1 MPIQLDF
8 PNWDKNVSKQQTGLA
23 QCLVSGDFRFTGLVE
38 SVFMS
43 SALSQNQPED
53 IRGRGSDEINLRA
66 RLAGLSQLTAD
77 VRPQVTLLGFLYF
90 ISGALEA
97 VFLIAVARVGIAIAD
112 GSTTVLIFRSIEMS
126 IHRSLL
132 LCVIA
137 ISIRLVATLFGV
149 RVSTGLTYRISVG
162 LRTRLS
168 HSFLRSSWAIQQS
181 QPAGILQQLVVTFPN
196 QGSILVTQLANSLG
210 SGLTLLAML
219 FLALTVDP
227 WATLVILLILIV
239 LATILRP
246 LRSRV
251 NKNSK
256 ESIDPQISF
265 SSGVSQVGTLG
276 LEIQAFGVQE
286 QSENY
291 LDKLIDADAVAQ
303 RRLGLIAYSVSPVYV
318 SLAYGAVLVALA
330 IVATLNNKNLGSSG
344 AVMLIMLRTL
354 SYGQALQQGSVSLA
368 QILPFLTLMESTIS
382 EFEENRATGGTEKL
396 VHIDSI
402 VAEDVSFSYVNH
414 KQALRNVSFALEK
427 GQSYGI
433 IGPSGSGKS
442 TLVQLLLGIRDPQS
456 GFISVNGCDLRTVD
470 RASWLSK
477 VSFVPQ
483 EATLITGTI
492 AENIIFFRS
501 GISEKQMIEAARA
514 AHILEEIEKLPNG
527 FNTNL
532 GERAQQL
539 SGGQRQRLSIARA
552 LAGNPELLI
561 LDEPTSALDIRSES
575 AIRTTISSLAGKV
588 TVVVIAHRMSTL
600 DVCSKLMVIQDGELK
615 AFATTSELS
624 VDNDFYKEAIRLA
637 DLK

>member
-66 RLAGLSQLTAD
+66 RLAGLSVTAD

-354 SYGQALQQGSVSLA
+354 SYGQTLQQGSVSLA

>member
-1 MPIQLDF
+1 
-8 PNWDKNVSKQQTGLA
+8 
-23 QCLVSGDFRFTGLVE
+23 
-38 SVFMS
+38 MS
-43 SALSQNQPED
+43 SAQSQNQPED

-227 WATLVILLILIV
+227 WATLVILFVLIV

-330 IVATLNNKNLGSSG
+330 IVATLNNQNLGSSG

-382 EFEENRATGGTEKL
+382 EFEENRATGGSEKL

-470 RASWLSK
+470 RTSWSSK

-483 EATLITGTI
+483 EATLITGTV

-575 AIRTTISSLAGKV
+575 AIRSTISSLAGKV

>member
-1 MPIQLDF
+1 MRMVRRLQVYGTYRIRSVSPI
-8 PNWDKNVSKQQTGLA
+8 K
-23 QCLVSGDFRFTGLVE
+23 
-38 SVFMS
+38 
-43 SALSQNQPED
+43 SQNKPED
-53 IRGRGSDEINLRA
+53 INARRSDEINLRA
-66 RLAGLSQLTAD
+66 RVAGLSQLTAD
-77 VRPQVTLLGFLYF
+77 VRPQVALLGFLYF

-97 VFLIAVARVGIAIAD
+97 FFLIAVARVGIAIAD
-112 GSTTVLIFRSIEMS
+112 GSTTVLIVNSIEIS
-126 IHRSLL
+126 IHQSLL
-132 LCVIA
+132 LCVAA
-137 ISIRLVATLFGV
+137 ISVRLLATLFGV
-149 RVSTGLTYRISVG
+149 RVSTSLVYQISVG

-196 QGSILVTQLANSLG
+196 QGSVLVTQLANSLG

-219 FLALTVDP
+219 FIALTVDP
-227 WATLVILLILIV
+227 WATLVILFVLIL

-246 LRSRV
+246 LRGRV
-251 NKNSK
+251 NKKSNA
-256 ESIDPQISF
+256 SIDPQVSF
-265 SSGVSQVGTLG
+265 SSGVAQVGTLG

-286 QSENY
+286 QSEKY
-291 LDKLIDADAVAQ
+291 LDKLIDDDAVAQ

-330 IVATLNNKNLGSSG
+330 IVAMLNNQNLASSG

-382 EFEENRATGGTEKL
+382 KFENNRAAGGSEKL
-396 VHIDSI
+396 LHIDSI
-402 VAEDVSFSYVNH
+402 VAEDVSFSYVDH
-414 KQALRNVSFALEK
+414 KQALRNISFAFEK

-456 GFISVNGCDLRTVD
+456 GLISVNGCDLRKID
-470 RASWLSK
+470 RTSWSSK

-483 EATLITGTI
+483 EATLITGTV
-492 AENIIFFRS
+492 AENIVFFRS
-501 GISEKQMIEAARA
+501 EISEKQMIEAARA

-561 LDEPTSALDIRSES
+561 LDEPTSALDTKSES
-575 AIRTTISSLAGKV
+575 AIRSTIASLAGNV

-600 DVCSKLMVIQDGELK
+600 DVCSKLLVVQDGELK
-615 AFATTSELS
+615 AFATTSELAIN
-624 VDNDFYKEAIRLA
+624 NDFYKEALRLA